1 MYKKCS
7 KSLFYIELS
16 VKILKSFIKCATQ
29 TLSYQRLQEYLWW
42 IKHVFYCVSGSS
54 SSRSSTQTYRLRLA
68 PLYPI
73 FQSLFFATQYLSS
86 FYFLLILYYVCKRV
100 LSIFSSNSISLAL
113 LNQSFPR
120 PLFNLNIDSSIQRH

>member
-73 FQSLFFATQYLSS
+73 FQSLFF
-86 FYFLLILYYVCKRV
+86 CH
-100 LSIFSSNSISLAL
+100 SISLFILFPPNTL
-113 LNQSFPR
+113 LCLQTCAFYFFFKLSLSSSSKPVIPS
-120 PLFNLNIDSSIQRH
+120 PLI